1 MQAICGYLIDPLTLQ
16 KGSPYLEEV
25 NQLIHLANQ
34 MGLIEGLIEQTLE
47 NRTKCSTWSD
57 IYESHMQKGDNVVLQ
72 LDDICGLIILLSIG
86 LSLALTSFLGE
97 QMIYWSPQKKMERSI

>member
-1 MQAICGYLIDPLTLQ
+1 M
-16 KGSPYLEEV
+16 EEV

-47 NRTKCSTWSD
+47 NRTKCSSWSD

-86 LSLALTSFLGE
+86 LSFALVAFLGE
-97 QMIYWSPQKKMERSI
+97 QMMLVTLK